1 LQKSKKME
9 KNTSR
14 RKFLVRTGIGLGVV
28 IGASIAGCGPL
39 RRMIAQKAD
48 ESPSPYKNKVE
59 AYIWFELQPNGGLLL
74 HSPKIEMGQGIHT
87 ALAQIAAEE
96 LDIDWQKIKVV
107 HASTQHGPV
116 DPGVTGGSLSVS
128 GLYEPLRELA
138 ATMREIIRIN
148 AATLLGVSV
157 ADVSFK
163 NGVAMAGGKSIE
175 LSDIAQKTTNW
186 NVKIDKPRLKTPA
199 EFQIIGKPIP
209 RLDLEAKV
217 KGAPIFGI
225 DAGFPDMLFGS
236 VVRAP
241 VFGAIYKGAEAGT
254 VGSMSGV
261 VKVVIEKDFVGV
273 IAKSRIEAED
283 AKRQLKVN
291 WQMPTKL
298 AQQSEV
304 DALVKVGAGNDVV
317 IQKEGNTSKHL
328 GEGNVITKEYYAPL
342 GVHAHIEPN
351 GASAF
356 YQNGSVVVKL
366 STQVVGLTQKDVAK
380 ALDIDAKKVDIQP
393 QFAGGGFGRRLQ
405 TPHAVEAALMSKA
418 VGKPVHVFFDRF
430 EEFQNGFL
438 RPPSHNVL
446 KAVLNTEG
454 SILAMEH
461 HAASADVAFNSA
473 VFTALVKPMPAGLI
487 KKIIGADVGAWRGS
501 LIQYHNIPNYSTT
514 AWHNELPFQTSWWRG
529 LGLLP
534 NAFAIESFMDELA
547 HAAKKDPLAFR
558 LRHLADDPRSQTI
571 KGVLNAV
578 AEKAG
583 WGKPLPQGRAM
594 GLACS
599 IDVNT
604 PCAQVA
610 EVEIKDGQIKVRKVT
625 CAIDPGLIINPDGV
639 KAQTEGAIIMGLSA
653 ALFEEVSVK
662 DGKVT
667 PNKLGYYPIALM
679 RDAPDIEVVLLSNG
693 DSPRG
698 VGEPPIGPIAAAIA
712 NAVFALTGKRLNR
725 LPLKMVG

>member
-1 LQKSKKME
+1 ME
-9 KNTSR
+9 KKTSR

-28 IGASIAGCGPL
+28 IGANIAGCGPL
-39 RRMIAQKAD
+39 RRMIAKQA
-48 ESPSPYKNKVE
+48 EEPSPYKNNAE
-59 AYIWFELQPNGGLLL
+59 AYIWFELQPDGALLL

-96 LDIDWQKIKVV
+96 LGVHWQKIKVV

-116 DPGVTGGSLSVS
+116 DPVSTGGSLSVS

-138 ATMREIIRIN
+138 ATMREIIRAN
-148 AATLLGVSV
+148 AAALLGVSA
-157 ADVSFK
+157 ADVSFN
-163 NGVAMAGGKSIE
+163 NGVATAGGKSIE
-175 LSDIAQKTTNW
+175 LSEIAVKTTNW
-186 NVKIDKPRLKTPA
+186 KVKTDKPKLKTPA
-199 EFQIIGKPIP
+199 EFQIIGKSMP

-236 VVRAP
+236 VVRPP
-241 VFGAIYKGAEAGT
+241 VFGAIYKGAEAGN
-254 VGSMSGV
+254 VGSMPGV
-261 VKVVIEKDFVGV
+261 VKVVIEKDFAGV
-273 IAKSRIEAED
+273 VARSRIEAED
-283 AKRQLKVN
+283 AKRQLKVD
-291 WQMPTKL
+291 WQMPTQL
-298 AQQSEV
+298 TQQSEV
-304 DALVKVGAGNDVV
+304 DALVKVGAGSGVR
-317 IQKEGNTSKHL
+317 IQKEGNAGKHL
-328 GEGNVITKEYYAPL
+328 DEGNVITKEYYAPL

-356 YQNGSVVVKL
+356 YQKGAVVVKL
-366 STQVVGLTQKDVAK
+366 STQVPNLTRKDVAK
-380 ALDIDAKKVDIQP
+380 ALNIDTEKVDVQP
-393 QFAGGGFGRRLQ
+393 QFVGGGFGRRLQ

-418 VGKPVHVFFDRF
+418 VGKPVHVFFERS

-446 KAVLNTEG
+446 KAVLNTDG
-454 SILAMEH
+454 SILAIEH

-473 VFTALVKPMPAGLI
+473 LFSEFVKPMPASWM
-487 KKIIGADVGAWRGS
+487 KKVMGADAGAWRGGM
-501 LIQYHNIPNYSTT
+501 IHYHNIPNYSTT

-529 LGLLP
+529 LGLLA
-534 NAFAIESFMDELA
+534 NTFAIESFMDELA
-547 HAAKKDPLAFR
+547 HAAKQDPLAFR
-558 LRHLADDPRSQTI
+558 LRHLADDARSQTI
-571 KGVLNAV
+571 KAVLKAA

-583 WGKPLPQGRAM
+583 WGQPLPQGRAM
-594 GLACS
+594 GMACS

-604 PCAQVA
+604 PCAQIA

-639 KAQTEGAIIMGLSA
+639 KAQTEGGIMMGLSA
-653 ALFEEVSVK
+653 ALFEEVSIK

-667 PNKLGYYPIALM
+667 PNKLGYYPIALL
-679 RDAPDIEVVLLSNG
+679 RDTPEIEVILNSNG

-712 NAVFALTGKRLNR
+712 NAVFNLTGKRLNR
-725 LPLKMVG
+725 LPLNKHLGLS

>member
-1 LQKSKKME
+1 ME

-39 RRMIAQKAD
+39 RRMIAKKA
-48 ESPSPYKNKVE
+48 EEPLPYKNKAE
-59 AYIWFELQPNGGLLL
+59 AYIWFELQPNGDLLL

-107 HASTQHGPV
+107 HATTQHGPV
-116 DPGVTGGSLSVS
+116 DPSATGGSLSVS

-148 AATLLGVSV
+148 AATILGVSV

-163 NGVAMAGGKSIE
+163 NGVAKAGGKSIE
-175 LSDIAQKTTNW
+175 LSEIAAKTTNW
-186 NVKIDKPRLKTPA
+186 KIKIDKPKLKTRA
-199 EFQIIGKPIP
+199 EFQIIGKPMP

-241 VFGAIYKGAEAGT
+241 VFGAVYKGADAGT

-261 VKVVIEKDFVGV
+261 VKVVIEKDFAGV
-273 IAKSRIEAED
+273 VATSRIEAED

-291 WQMPTKL
+291 WQMPNKL
-298 AQQSEV
+298 AQQSDV
-304 DALVKVGAGNDVV
+304 DALVKVGAGNDVM
-317 IQKEGNTSKHL
+317 IQKEGNASKHL
-328 GEGNVITKEYYAPL
+328 GEGNVVTKEYYAPL

-356 YQNGSVVVKL
+356 YQDGLVVVKL
-366 STQVVGLTQKDVAK
+366 STQVPGLTRKDVAK
-380 ALDIDAKKVDIQP
+380 ALNIDVEKVDIQP
-393 QFAGGGFGRRLQ
+393 QFVGGGFGRRLQ
-405 TPHAVEAALMSKA
+405 TPHAIEAALMSKA
-418 VGKPVHVFFDRF
+418 VGKPVHVFFERS
-430 EEFQNGFL
+430 EEFQNGLL

-473 VFTALVKPMPAGLI
+473 VFIAAVKPLPEGLM
-487 KKIIGADVGAWRGS
+487 KKIVGADIGAWRGGM
-501 LIQYHNIPNYSTT
+501 IQYQNIPNYSTT

-529 LGLLP
+529 LGLLA
-534 NAFAIESFMDELA
+534 NTFAIESFMDELA
-547 HAAKKDPLAFR
+547 HAAKQDPLTFR
-558 LRHLADDPRSQTI
+558 LRHLADDARSQTI
-571 KGVLNAV
+571 KEVLKAV

-583 WGKPLPQGRAM
+583 WGKPLPQGQAM

-604 PCAQVA
+604 PCAQIA

-625 CAIDPGLIINPDGV
+625 CAMDPGLIINPDGV
-639 KAQTEGAIIMGLSA
+639 KAQAEGAIMMGLSA
-653 ALFEEVSVK
+653 ALFEEVSIK

-679 RDAPDIEVVLLSNG
+679 RDAPEIDIVLLSSG
-693 DSPRG
+693 HIPRG

-712 NAVFALTGKRLNR
+712 NAVFNLTGKRLNR
-725 LPLKMVG
+725 LPLNKHLELS